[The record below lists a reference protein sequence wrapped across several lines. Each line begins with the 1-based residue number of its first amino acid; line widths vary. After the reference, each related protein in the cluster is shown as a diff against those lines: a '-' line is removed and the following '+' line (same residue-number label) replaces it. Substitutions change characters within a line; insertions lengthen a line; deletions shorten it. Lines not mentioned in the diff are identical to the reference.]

1 MNGVMMFLPLFIFL
15 TSLIWHSCV
24 VGLNTAASGVE
35 IAPHES
41 RSQMNGAESVAHHET
56 VRLGF
61 CSYPSDA
68 FSLLV
73 EKRCPAAG
81 PLCII
86 DEPFDFLSNIRYRCA
101 TASVIA
107 NNTVE
112 IRRAFDVLEIIGEQA
127 DNAGL
132 PSCTI
137 TAFYSPSCAF
147 SAQMAP
153 FLNALP
159 RMYPQLRVI
168 ASDATD
174 YSKLNSRY
182 GISGTPTIIF
192 WLDGV
197 ALARMDEAPFSLEAF
212 NSFIERWTDL
222 EPLRSVSLSQQDF
235 EGPVPSR
242 VVESSKDWHL
252 LASSVTLLFS
262 LGYFFGNSKYGKAL
276 WEMARNNYIEANEIR

>member
-1 MNGVMMFLPLFIFL
+1 MVLFLPLFVFFTLL
-15 TSLIWHSCV
+15 TWLSCV
-24 VGLNTAASGVE
+24 AGFNVASDADEVDAYGRK
-35 IAPHES
+35 S
-41 RSQMNGAESVAHHET
+41 RSQTYDNDSAAQHEI
-56 VRLGF
+56 VPLEF

-73 EKRCPAAG
+73 EKQCPAAG

-86 DEPFDFLSNIRYRCA
+86 DEPFDFLSDIRYRCA
-101 TASVIA
+101 TASVIV

-112 IRRAFDVLEIIGEQA
+112 IRSASDVLELLGEQV
-127 DNAGL
+127 DNIGL
-132 PSCTI
+132 PLCTV

-159 RMYPQLRVI
+159 RVYPQLRVI

-197 ALARMDEAPFSLEAF
+197 ALARMDEAPFSLEAL
-212 NSFIERWTDL
+212 NAFIERWTDL
-222 EPLRSVSLSQQDF
+222 EPVRSVSLNQHDF
-235 EGPVPSR
+235 EGPLPSR

-276 WEMARNNYIEANEIR
+276 WEMARANYIEANEIR